1 MITFCFDQVADQ
13 YTGYP
18 NLARWLARPYT
29 DEWRQYEQH
38 WPYTVPCRLLLYFR
52 HNDIPFRVATVDTV
66 EYGFYPVAFGWFD
79 FSCDYIN
86 LLSETV
92 KERCRQ
98 KKIKLLFYYHEG
110 DNPARI
116 KQQLDNLCCLHQLPD
131 NSYIFISAN
140 TATDRLSNSMYF
152 GDHEFFF
159 RHLNRSQSIT
169 DTSIP
174 RLYDFT
180 LLSRTHKWWRASC
193 VADLANAGLLN
204 NSQWSYQTEVT
215 IDDAPDNNP
224 LELDSIDG
232 WRGVLDSFVNNGPYV
247 CDQFDPGQ
255 QNDHHWVNLDLYTKS
270 HVHIVLETHFDADQS
285 DGSFITEKTYKCI
298 KYAQP
303 FVVVGPAGT
312 LAQLRKDGYRVFDG
326 IIDNSYDEIKHN
338 TQRWLALKKSLLDI
352 GRVGSETIFQQC
364 QEDVKFNQQFFLDR
378 SRSPLNTLQRKL
390 LCLNQ

>member
-1 MITFCFDQVADQ
+1 
-13 YTGYP
+13 
-18 NLARWLARPYT
+18 
-29 DEWRQYEQH
+29 
-38 WPYTVPCRLLLYFR
+38 
-52 HNDIPFRVATVDTV
+52 
-66 EYGFYPVAFGWFD
+66 
-79 FSCDYIN
+79 
-86 LLSETV
+86 
-92 KERCRQ
+92 
-98 KKIKLLFYYHEG
+98 
-110 DNPARI
+110 
-116 KQQLDNLCCLHQLPD
+116 
-131 NSYIFISAN
+131 
-140 TATDRLSNSMYF
+140 
-152 GDHEFFF
+152 
-159 RHLNRSQSIT
+159 
-169 DTSIP
+169 
-174 RLYDFT
+174 
-180 LLSRTHKWWRASC
+180 
-193 VADLANAGLLN
+193 LANAGLLN

-215 IDDAPDNNP
+215 IDDDPDNNP

-232 WRGVLDSFVNNGPYV
+232 WRGVLNSFVNNGPYV
-247 CDQFDPGQ
+247 CDHFDPGQ

-364 QEDVKFNQQFFLDR
+364 QEDVKFNQQFFLER
-378 SRSPLNTLQRKL
+378 SRPPLNTLQRKL